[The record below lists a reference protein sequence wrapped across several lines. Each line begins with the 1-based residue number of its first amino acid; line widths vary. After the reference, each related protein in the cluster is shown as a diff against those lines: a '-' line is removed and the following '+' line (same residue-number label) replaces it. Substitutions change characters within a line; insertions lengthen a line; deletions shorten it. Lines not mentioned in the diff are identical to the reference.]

1 MGAGLIGWSLKTFRA
16 EVSLLFW
23 NNNVFIDSFAYVLLY
38 VYSFFRRRST
48 SNVIENKKQEIV
60 LKPTPLPY
68 KPEFRKQAT
77 LTLITVDENTSRLIN
92 FNKLRDSPPPY
103 EELEDISD
111 SVSIPMPAA
120 TIGMCTKIAFAFY

>member
-1 MGAGLIGWSLKTFRA
+1 M
-16 EVSLLFW
+16 LF
-23 NNNVFIDSFAYVLLY
+23 YP
-38 VYSFFRRRST
+38 YSIFRRRST

-60 LKPTPLPY
+60 LKPSPLPY

-120 TIGMCTKIAFAFY
+120 TIGTYVYFVAHNSLTHCVSTCNNCHGKIESLNF

>member
-1 MGAGLIGWSLKTFRA
+1 M
-16 EVSLLFW
+16 
-23 NNNVFIDSFAYVLLY
+23 
-38 VYSFFRRRST
+38 
-48 SNVIENKKQEIV
+48 IENKKQEIV
-60 LKPTPLPY
+60 LKPSPLPY

-111 SVSIPMPAA
+111 SVSIPMPAV
-120 TIGMCTKIAFAFY
+120 TIGMCILLRTTKGG

>member
-1 MGAGLIGWSLKTFRA
+1 M
-16 EVSLLFW
+16 
-23 NNNVFIDSFAYVLLY
+23 NVYINSFILVLLY
-38 VYSFFRRRST
+38 RYSFFRRRST
-48 SNVIENKKQEIV
+48 SNVIESKKQETV
-60 LKPTPLPY
+60 LKPVPLPY

-120 TIGMCTKIAFAFY
+120 IIGMCILFLNVA

>member
-1 MGAGLIGWSLKTFRA
+1 MALCHKWDVK
-16 EVSLLFW
+16 
-23 NNNVFIDSFAYVLLY
+23 NDFAYVLQFFPLISDGLGSVY
-38 VYSFFRRRST
+38 VLFYPYSIFRRRST

-60 LKPTPLPY
+60 LKPSPLPY

-77 LTLITVDENTSRLIN
+77 LTLITVDENASRLIN

-120 TIGMCTKIAFAFY
+120 TIGMCTKIAFALY

>member
-1 MGAGLIGWSLKTFRA
+1 MLI
-16 EVSLLFW
+16 
-23 NNNVFIDSFAYVLLY
+23 YP
-38 VYSFFRRRST
+38 YSIFRRRST

-60 LKPTPLPY
+60 LKPSPLPY

-120 TIGMCTKIAFAFY
+120 TIGMCTKTRTTKLDGPHSELKC

>member
-1 MGAGLIGWSLKTFRA
+1 MAA
-16 EVSLLFW
+16 ETIQGRKLFAE
-23 NNNVFIDSFAYVLLY
+23 IRYVLFY
-38 VYSFFRRRST
+38 PYSIFRRRST

-60 LKPTPLPY
+60 SKPSPLPY

-120 TIGMCTKIAFAFY
+120 TIGMCILHSILISILWYFVAHN